1 MSNWTQSGYDPSL
14 HNFFKGVIDDKPNE
28 GYPLNYYYADTLRSL
43 CIGFGNFFNDLYVIR
58 YDEKGEPIKVINVP
72 LKFGP
77 RSKSFD
83 YRVERESGKKYYV
96 QLPNMTYRI
105 SGIQFASERAA
116 GQKETRAFYSQYFTK
131 NGIDYLMANQFWK
144 DIQPVPYNITFE
156 MEAKTEHISDAN
168 QILEQICSRFCP
180 EAFFDLKEFWFVNIR
195 RAIKMKLDSSNM
207 EINQEFGEE
216 DKREI
221 TVSFT
226 FTVEAFF
233 YKPILRSYMIDQIIH
248 TVNIDPL
255 NYEWKNTMSG
265 NFDGSF
271 SARYDIEK
279 GFGTKIGRVSAMLP
293 YYNQPS
299 PVYNSAVSSITNEYL
314 YEELP
319 EITNYPLNSK
329 QLIATSAIFDP
340 NSATYI
346 KLKEKGIN
354 PSEVPSSL
362 SSLDFEIKYDNT
374 FKYDGHYGGTIVSF
388 YRDLSGFG
396 TFDYSKGLMDYRDV
410 KLDNNQFISAAPFV
424 TVVNWDVKKQE

>member
-96 QLPNMTYRI
+96 QLPNLTYRI
-105 SGIQFASERAA
+105 SGIQFAQERAA

-131 NGIDYLMANQFWK
+131 NGIDYVMANQFWK

-233 YKPILRSYMIDQIIH
+233 YKPIERSYIIDNII
-248 TVNIDPL
+248 TKLNVNNENHKWENDI
-255 NYEWKNTMSG
+255 SG
-265 NFDGSF
+265 NYDGTF
-271 SARYDIEK
+271 NHRYDIEK

-299 PVYNSAVSSITNEYL
+299 PITDSAISSVFNEYK

-319 EITNYPLNSK
+319 DLTNYPLNSK
-329 QLIATSAIFDP
+329 QLTATSAIYDP
-340 NSATYI
+340 TSALYNRII
-346 KLKEKGIN
+346 KEGLRPEEI
-354 PSEVPSSL
+354 PSAYSSCIY
-362 SSLDFEIKYDNT
+362 ETKYDEN
-374 FKYDGHYGGTIVSF
+374 FKYEDSKGGCIISF
-388 YRDLSGFG
+388 YNDLSGFG
-396 TFDYSKGLMDYRDV
+396 TFDYSRGSLGYKDYVDLGTKV
-410 KLDNNQFISAAPFV
+410 VSAAPYV
-424 TVVNWDVKKQE
+424 SITKLEENLD